1 MIFAWIL
8 TTHLYIYSYLSII
21 IYLLL
26 IIYIIYLMYI
36 IFNNKYNKYLYNEWI
51 STVDI
56 LWRRFRRKSKGLYF
70 CNPLYTLKILQSYKS
85 YDFYNLTTLR
95 IFSRWPS
102 RGARFRC
109 RLEWHGS
116 SAAQALLR
124 FLSILTCG
132 PNRENITRFLIT
144 IFSLRCKNRVIK
156 GII

>member
-8 TTHLYIYSYLSII
+8 TIHLYIYSYLSII

-56 LWRRFRRKSKGLYF
+56 LWRRFRRKSKCSSF

-102 RGARFRC
+102 RGTRFRC

-116 SAAQALLR
+116 SAAQALSRFPSILPVVLTVR
-124 FLSILTCG
+124 ISHGFLS
-132 PNRENITRFLIT
+132 PFLVYGVKT
-144 IFSLRCKNRVIK
+144 VL
-156 GII
+156 

>member
-36 IFNNKYNKYLYNEWI
+36 ISNNKYNKYLYNEWI

-56 LWRRFRRKSKGLYF
+56 LWSIFRHKSKCSSF

-95 IFSRWPS
+95 IFSWWPS